1 MKEDRA
7 VAILRGGVRRV
18 VVRWCVAVAVEKKRE
33 RDIAPCVRAP
43 LTLPSTSSLSRVRVT
58 SPREP
63 RRYEREIEK
72 KKRTSAR
79 VRCSK
84 RPIISIIILAHLRP
98 RLLALLLCA
107 CDNAPDKKPAV
118 AAVAGRRCCCCCW
131 YSRYM
136 CGWCGSHDIQTTIS
150 TYAIRYTHFRSNR
163 EIERERE
170 TQTPCLLL
178 PLCVETC
185 R

>member
-79 VRCSK
+79 ACAAPNGPSSASSSSPTSARGCWLYCYVRVTT
-84 RPIISIIILAHLRP
+84 RPTKSLLLLL
-98 RLLALLLCA
+98 LLAA
-107 CDNAPDKKPAV
+107 DAV
-118 AAVAGRRCCCCCW
+118 AVAGTAATCVA
-131 YSRYM
+131 
-136 CGWCGSHDIQTTIS
+136 GVAATIS
-150 TYAIRYTHFRSNR
+150 KPQSPHTLLGTHTFAATERSS
-163 EIERERE
+163 EREKRRRLASSF
-170 TQTPCLLL
+170 PF
-178 PLCVETC
+178 V
-185 R
+185 